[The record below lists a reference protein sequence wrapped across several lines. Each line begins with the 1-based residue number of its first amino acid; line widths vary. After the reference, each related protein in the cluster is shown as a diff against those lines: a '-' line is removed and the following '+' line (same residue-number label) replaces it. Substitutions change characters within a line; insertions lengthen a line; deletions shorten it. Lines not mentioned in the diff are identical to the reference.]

1 MFDQISLRK
10 DRLWLYSTG
19 RFAEERRA
27 FLCDLNDRGYSLRAI
42 RFINICLLRVA
53 ERLNV
58 RQETP
63 FTEQQINE
71 AARGRQRVVQG

>member
-27 FLCDLNDRGYSLRAI
+27 FLCDLNDRGYLCGQSDSSIYACFVSRSA
-42 RFINICLLRVA
+42 
-53 ERLNV
+53 
-58 RQETP
+58 
-63 FTEQQINE
+63 
-71 AARGRQRVVQG
+71 